1 MDVTPDGPA
10 LPGITHHYAQVNGT
24 RLHYVAAGTS
34 GSPVLLVH
42 GFPETWWAFR
52 KLIPLLAASHRVF
65 AVDLRGFGDSGNEP
79 GEYDS
84 TTSAED
90 LHLLIGQL
98 DAGPVHLTGQ
108 DISGATVF
116 RLAATHPQDVLSLT
130 AIEMGLA
137 GFGLEMLADVTH
149 GGSWHIG
156 VLAAPGIPE
165 MLLAGREREFLG
177 QFAFPAMSATPGA
190 ITDADIEEFARTYSR
205 PGGWRGSAQAEA
217 PSRPAPCPRPR
228 RATSAQCHSTAW
240 ATIPPWKPP
249 TSWRRPF
256 STSPHAS
263 TPPDCS
269 KSCPDQPGSRCGSGT
284 GPAPAAHRWTA
295 ARPPPRR
302 TAPGPPR
309 WVPVPRLAPTPAPPR
324 PRPSSPGAAGLVICT
339 IRRLRGSRRP
349 GRLRAWSAG
358 RAAGAARLC

>member
-1 MDVTPDGPA
+1 MDVTPAGPA
-10 LPGITHHYAQVNGT
+10 LPGITHHRAEVNGT
-24 RLHYVAAGTS
+24 GLHYAAAGTS

-79 GEYDS
+79 GEYGS

-116 RLAATHPQDVLSLT
+116 RLASTHPEDVLSFT

-156 VLAAPGIPE
+156 VLAAAGIPE

-177 QFAFPAMSATPGA
+177 QFAFPALSATPGA
-190 ITDADIEEFARTYSR
+190 ITDADIDEFVRTYSR
-205 PGGWRGSAQAEA
+205 PAGWRGAIGLYQSMLQEGADIAALVATHKLSMPVLAIGARGGEFTFATMSQVASGQVRSVSLDGVGHYAALEA
-217 PSRPAPCPRPR
+217 PEKVADALLEFFNSIEADR
-228 RATSAQCHSTAW
+228 
-240 ATIPPWKPP
+240 
-249 TSWRRPF
+249 
-256 STSPHAS
+256 
-263 TPPDCS
+263 
-269 KSCPDQPGSRCGSGT
+269 
-284 GPAPAAHRWTA
+284 
-295 ARPPPRR
+295 
-302 TAPGPPR
+302 
-309 WVPVPRLAPTPAPPR
+309 
-324 PRPSSPGAAGLVICT
+324 
-339 IRRLRGSRRP
+339 
-349 GRLRAWSAG
+349 
-358 RAAGAARLC
+358 